1 MKRKPFAIAG
11 LTLVALLGTSWL
23 AAPTA
28 AQWYIEREHPDI
40 RVGKV
45 TKIRPDRVEFEA
57 VTVTREPWLKASFD
71 RVVYRKG
78 GAVEAVGGE
87 MTYSHHLAP
96 KGGDAAASGGR
107 TITIAGLRKLQ
118 VVGTNYGGLLEG
130 VRYSQG
136 ELCFDKAEFTH
147 PKLSGEAEKGCVWKA
162 KSEAYAETVK
172 AHVKVPLGIPEFP
185 NEGDIVIDKTH
196 IWFDKAEPSAN
207 AYHVTYGP
215 AQATEVTVNREGAA
229 TRLKVGELVLSHPW
243 LSKGEVYL
251 QHGLDVLVPD
261 LALTQTLTPLQAN
274 VNGVPFEIF
283 IKEKAVQSLTVRCDK
298 WVEALPPTLAEPFKG
313 IRWKD
318 TAAKSFNALSF
329 WIMAG
334 GDKPEFKIW
343 HTCKADCSSP
353 ALQALR
359 RKFTYKAYDSK
370 DQRFDRE
377 SGPGSRDWVY
387 LGDMHQSM
395 PTAAEICEDPGFKL
409 HPGYIAQAF
418 ENSLRDDMKHGRFM
432 RGGSTITM
440 QLAKNLWLYRD
451 KTVTRKLQEVL
462 LAIALESC
470 FTKGEIMELYLNVV
484 EYGPDLYGIGPAVR
498 KYFDA
503 APVNLN
509 PEQSFWLA
517 MLLPRPR
524 KAGLPNEA
532 AMGRVKGFMKLLVK
546 NNRLEEG
553 MLAPDAPPPG
563 SDAEWGQ

>member
-11 LTLVALLGTSWL
+11 LSLVALLGAGWL
-23 AAPTA
+23 AAPWA
-28 AQWYIEREHPDI
+28 AKKYIEREHPDI
-40 RVGKV
+40 KVGKV
-45 TKIRPDRVEFEA
+45 TKIRLDHVEFDS
-57 VTVTREPWLKASFD
+57 VSVTREPWLKANFD

-87 MTYSHHLAP
+87 VVYSHHLAP
-96 KGGDAAASGGR
+96 KGGDTAASGGR
-107 TITIAGLRKLQ
+107 AITIIGLRKLQ
-118 VVGTNYGGLLEG
+118 VVGSNYGALLEG

-136 ELCFDKAEFTH
+136 ELCFDKAAFTH

-162 KSEAYAETVK
+162 KQEAYAETVK

-185 NEGDIVIDKTH
+185 DEGDIVIDKTH
-196 IWFDKAEPSAN
+196 IWFDKAEPAAN

-215 AQATEVTVNREGAA
+215 AQATVVTVSREGAS

-251 QHGLDVLVPD
+251 QRGLDVLVPD
-261 LALTQTLTPLQAN
+261 LALTQTLTPIKIN
-274 VNGVPFEIF
+274 VNGLPLSIF
-283 IKEKAVQSLTVRCDK
+283 VKERAVESESTRCED
-298 WVEALPPTLAEPFKG
+298 WVKALPPTLAGPFEG

-318 TAAKSFNALSF
+318 IPGRNNGLHV

-353 ALQALR
+353 ALKALR
-359 RKFTYKAYDSK
+359 RKFTYQPYSAK
-370 DQRFDRE
+370 DVRFDRE
-377 SGPGSRDWVY
+377 SGPGSLDWVY

-395 PTAAEICEDPGFKL
+395 PMAAEICEDPGFKL
-409 HPGYIAQAF
+409 HQGYIAQAF
-418 ENSLRDDMKHGRFM
+418 ENSLKDNLKLGRFM

-532 AMGRVKGFMKLLVK
+532 AMKRVTGFMKLLVK
-546 NNRLEEG
+546 NKRLDEG